1 MNRFLK
7 YFWLMIF
14 LFMSTGQAQA
24 ALTAQGN
31 YIFDD
36 IQNQYWVR
44 DLSSFQNKTWDQ
56 QVNTLSTLPGEIAGN
71 LLGDWRIAGSGDL
84 NALLYS
90 PEQVYYL
97 FQGDYLLQGAQLGT
111 YLAGRIDVTG
121 WRGNQ
126 MIFTVAER
134 FGHPEDYLFS
144 YLGDGLFTKYGVQS
158 WPKSFPSPDLSAWVL
173 ADVVTTPIPSALYLL
188 GSALP
193 FIAFFR
199 RKKSR

>member
-44 DLSSFQNKTWDQ
+44 DLGSFDNMTWDQ

-71 LLGDWRIAGSGDL
+71 LLGDWRLANRRIRGSGCT
-84 NALLYS
+84 NLLS
-90 PEQVYYL
+90 P
-97 FQGDYLLQGAQLGT
+97 
-111 YLAGRIDVTG
+111 TG
-121 WRGNQ
+121 V
-126 MIFTVAER
+126 F
-134 FGHPEDYLFS
+134 
-144 YLGDGLFTKYGVQS
+144 
-158 WPKSFPSPDLSAWVL
+158 
-173 ADVVTTPIPSALYLL
+173 PIPGTLFPDW
-188 GSALP
+188 GSMGQLP
-193 FIAFFR
+193 CR
-199 RKKSR
+199 PN

>member
-1 MNRFLK
+1 MNRFFK

-14 LFMSTGQAQA
+14 LFMSTGQARA

-31 YIFDD
+31 YLFDD

-44 DLSSFQNKTWDQ
+44 DLGSFDNMTWDQ

-71 LLGDWRIAGSGDL
+71 LLGDWRIAGPGDL
-84 NALLYS
+84 DALFYY
-90 PEQVYYL
+90 PEQVYSK
-97 FQGDYLLQGAQLGT
+97 FQGHYFLQGDQLGN

-121 WRGNQ
+121 QWGRQ

-134 FGHPEDYLFS
+134 FVMPENYLFS
-144 YLGDGLFTKYGVQS
+144 YLGDGWFTEYGVQS
-158 WPKSFPSPDLSAWVL
+158 WPNILASPDLGAWVL

-199 RKKSR
+199 RKKAR